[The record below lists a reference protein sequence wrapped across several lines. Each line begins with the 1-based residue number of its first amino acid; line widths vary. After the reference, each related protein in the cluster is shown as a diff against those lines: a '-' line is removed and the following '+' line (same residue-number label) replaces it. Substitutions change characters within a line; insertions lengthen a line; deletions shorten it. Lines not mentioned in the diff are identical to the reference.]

1 MQKDCA
7 VLYACACL
15 PSYGGICLVLNVL
28 ACPAMHL
35 CVLLGKKA
43 RLHLMFSLAKAKILP
58 SLLDVCLKESPEIIP
73 TFKKNMLLS
82 EIFIFQTKQ
91 MLYNLLMLMQIY
103 KHTFFQNQSIDNHC
117 RHLYSEGTY
126 LQCHLAACHLLVGQ

>member
-43 RLHLMFSLAKAKILP
+43 RLHLTFSLAKAKILP

-73 TFKKNMLLS
+73 TLKKNMLFS

-91 MLYNLLMLMQIY
+91 MLYNLLMLYTQTY
-103 KHTFFQNQSIDNHC
+103 FLSK
-117 RHLYSEGTY
+117 SE
-126 LQCHLAACHLLVGQ
+126 

>member
-43 RLHLMFSLAKAKILP
+43 RLHLTFSLAKAKILP

-73 TFKKNMLLS
+73 TLKKNMLFS
-82 EIFIFQTKQ
+82 EIFIFQSKCCITS
-91 MLYNLLMLMQIY
+91 LCYIH
-103 KHTFFQNQSIDNHC
+103 KHTFFQNQSNNNHC
-117 RHLYSEGTY
+117 RYLYSEGTY
-126 LQCHLAACHLLVGQ
+126 LQYHLAACHLLVGQ

>member
-43 RLHLMFSLAKAKILP
+43 RLHLTFSLAKAKILP

-73 TFKKNMLLS
+73 TLKKKTCC
-82 EIFIFQTKQ
+82 FQKSSFFRQSKCCITS
-91 MLYNLLMLMQIY
+91 LCYIY
-103 KHTFFQNQSIDNHC
+103 KHTFFQNQSNNNHS
-117 RHLYSEGTY
+117 RYLYSEGTY
-126 LQCHLAACHLLVGQ
+126 LQYHLAACHLLVGQ

>member
-1 MQKDCA
+1 MLKITVMQKDCA

-43 RLHLMFSLAKAKILP
+43 RLHLTFSLAKAKILP

-73 TFKKNMLLS
+73 TLKKKKNVV
-82 EIFIFQTKQ
+82 FR
-91 MLYNLLMLMQIY
+91 NLHFSD
-103 KHTFFQNQSIDNHC
+103 KAN
-117 RHLYSEGTY
+117 
-126 LQCHLAACHLLVGQ
+126 VV

>member
-43 RLHLMFSLAKAKILP
+43 RLHLTFSLAKAKILP

-73 TFKKNMLLS
+73 TLKKKDVVFRNLHFS
-82 EIFIFQTKQ
+82 DKA
-91 MLYNLLMLMQIY
+91 MLYNLLMLYIQTY
-103 KHTFFQNQSIDNHC
+103 FLSK
-117 RHLYSEGTY
+117 SE
-126 LQCHLAACHLLVGQ
+126 